1 MSQALYEKVCIV
13 TGAGQGIGAATARSM
28 VDAGAFVCLTDIDSG
43 AALAQASAIDP
54 DQRRTLVVTHDVT
67 SEASWRH
74 VVERCSARFGVVDV
88 LVNNAGIYLNK
99 PLLELTLS
107 DLRRLMAVNLEGV
120 FLGTQSVIPAMGDR
134 QSGRATASIINMS
147 SVAGLVGSPGGTA
160 YSMTK
165 GGVRLF
171 TKAAA
176 IELAPRG
183 IRVNSV
189 HPGLVETAM
198 GAGIV
203 QRRAILADISE
214 EQQRNEIAADF
225 PLRRMGQ
232 ASDIASA
239 IVFLASDA
247 SSFVTGTELVVDG
260 GHTAR

>member
-1 MSQALYEKVCIV
+1 MSQALHEKVCIV

-28 VDAGAFVCLTDIDSG
+28 FDAGAFVCLTDIDS
-43 AALAQASAIDP
+43 AAASAQAAAIDP
-54 DQRRTLVVTHDVT
+54 ELGRCLALAHDVT
-67 SEASWRH
+67 CEASWRL
-74 VVERCSARFGVVDV
+74 VMERCCERFGVVDV
-88 LVNNAGIYLNK
+88 LVNNAGIYINK
-99 PLLELTLS
+99 PLLELTLG
-107 DLRRLMAVNLEGV
+107 DLRQLMAVNLEGV

-134 QSGRATASIINMS
+134 LSGRATASIINMS
-147 SVAGLVGSPGGTA
+147 SVAGLVGASGGTA

-176 IELAPRG
+176 IELAPQG

-203 QRRAILADISE
+203 RRRAILADRSE
-214 EQQRNEIAADF
+214 DEQRNEIVADF

-247 SSFVTGTELVVDG
+247 SSFMTGAELVVDG